1 MPQFKGWF
9 LLVLGLGLAAVAIQG
24 LFSGWLPNGR
34 NGYKRGTGVWRD
46 SQPVGLWFFFLLYF
60 GGGLYV
66 AFEALHFL
74 Q

>member
-34 NGYKRGTGVWRD
+34 NGYKRGTGIWRD
-46 SQPVGLWFFFLLYF
+46 SQPVGFLFFFLLYF

-74 Q
+74 R